1 MANTSVDLVGLDF
14 NQIID
19 NLKSYLKRSDSP
31 FKDVDFE
38 GSNISNFI
46 DVLAYNTY
54 LNNFYLN
61 MVASEM
67 FLDTAQLKDSV
78 VSHAKELNYVPRS
91 YTSAQATVS
100 FTVTPTSPLSSLV
113 IPKGTSFSTRIGS
126 NNFSFSTQELQVV
139 NANTDGKFYVNTTIY
154 EGSYLNESFVY
165 TPSNTAQRIVLSN
178 PTIDTSS
185 LSVVV
190 YENNGAN
197 SYIYTRASSFLGV
210 ESNTQVYFLQAAEND
225 QYEIVFGDNIIGR
238 KPASGA
244 VVAAEYRVCS
254 GSDSNGARTFDIDG
268 TISGQSN
275 ISIITTVTSATG
287 GSVGEDIRSIK
298 FNAPKHYQNQE
309 RAVTVDDYESLM
321 LRNFSDIN
329 AVSAFGG
336 EDYDPPVYG
345 KVFISVDMKAGETAS
360 NADKQ
365 KYYTFIKPRCPVS
378 IDPVFVDPKYLYVEV
393 YANVRYNSNVTTLK
407 ENDIKTLVASTV
419 STYNESFLD
428 GFKKTLRYSKL
439 VEDIN
444 SAHTSVVS
452 CDVYVSPFKIIAPES
467 GTAYKDVLEFGIP
480 LTTQYTISYDDI
492 VRAQIPAV
500 RTTVLEKDGKACY
513 VKDDGNGV
521 LGLYTLQGVESETL
535 LSVVGSVDYNNGKII
550 FTNLNIDGYTPASGT
565 HVHVYVVPREKDISS
580 LKNQILTIRD
590 PDIQVDVVTLKI

>member
-1 MANTSVDLVGLDF
+1 MANTSIDLAGLDF
-14 NQIID
+14 NQIKD

-38 GSNISNFI
+38 GSNISSFI

-91 YTSAQATVS
+91 YTSAQAQ
-100 FTVTPTSPLSSLV
+100 VTFNITPSSSLSSLV

-126 NNFSFSTQELQVV
+126 NNFTFSTQELQVV
-139 NANTDGKFYVNTTIY
+139 NANTDGKFYVNTAIY
-154 EGSYLNESFVY
+154 EGSYISESFVF
-165 TPSNTAQRIVLSN
+165 TPANTAQRLILSN

-197 SYIYTRASSFLGV
+197 SFIYTRVSSFLGV
-210 ESNTQVYFLQAAEND
+210 EANSQVYFLQAAENE
-225 QYEIVFGDNIIGR
+225 QYEILFGDNVIGR
-238 KPASGA
+238 KPAAGA
-244 VVAAEYRVCS
+244 VIAAEYRVCS
-254 GSDSNGARTFDIDG
+254 GTEPNGSRTFDIDG
-268 TISGQSN
+268 SISGQSN
-275 ISIITTVTSATG
+275 ISIITTVNAATG
-287 GSVGEDIRSIK
+287 GSVSEDIKSIK
-298 FNAPKHYQNQE
+298 FNATKHYQNQE

-321 LRNFSDIN
+321 LRNFSDVN

-345 KVFISVDMKAGETAS
+345 KVFVSVDMKAGETAS
-360 NADKQ
+360 TADKQ
-365 KYYTFIKPRCPVS
+365 RFYAFLKPRSPVS
-378 IDPVFVDPKYLYVEV
+378 IDPVFVDPKYLYTEV
-393 YANVRYNSNVTTLK
+393 YANVRYNTNVTTLK
-407 ENDIKTLVASTV
+407 QNDIKTLVAGVV
-419 STYNESFLD
+419 STYNESNLD

-439 VEDIN
+439 VEDVN
-444 SAHTSVVS
+444 SAHSSIVS
-452 CDVYVSPFKIIAPES
+452 CDLYVSPFKIISPIS
-467 GTAYKDVLEFGIP
+467 GEVFKEVLEFGMP
-480 LTTQYTISYDDI
+480 LTTSYTISYDDI

-500 RTTVLEKDGKACY
+500 RTTVLEKDGKSCY

-521 LGLYTLQGVESETL
+521 LGLYTIEGVESETL
-535 LSVVGSVDYNNGKII
+535 LAVVGTVDYASGKVS
-550 FTNLNIDGYTPASGT
+550 FTNLNIDSYTPASGT
-565 HVHVYVVPREKDISS
+565 HAHVYVVPVEKDITAF
-580 LKNQILTIRD
+580 KNQILTIRD
-590 PDIQVDVVTLKI
+590 PDIQVDVISLKI

>member
-1 MANTSVDLVGLDF
+1 MANTSIDLVGLDF
-14 NQIID
+14 SQIKD
-19 NLKSYLKRSDSP
+19 NLKSYFKRSDSP

-91 YTSAQATVS
+91 FTSAQAQVS
-100 FTVTPTSPLSSLV
+100 FVVTPDSSLSSLV
-113 IPKGTSFSTRIGS
+113 VPKGTTFTTRIGS
-126 NNFSFSTQELQVV
+126 NTFSFSTEELQVIS
-139 NANTDGKFYVNTTIY
+139 ANTDGKFYVNTAIY
-154 EGSYLNESFVY
+154 EGSYLTESFVF

-197 SYIYTRASSFLGV
+197 SYIYTRTSSFLGL
-210 ESNTQVYFLQAAEND
+210 EANSQVYFLQAAENE
-225 QYEIVFGDNIIGR
+225 QYEITFGDNIISR
-238 KPASGA
+238 KPSAGA
-244 VVAAEYRVCS
+244 VIAAEYRVCS
-254 GSDSNGARTFDIDG
+254 GIDPNGARTFDLDG
-268 TISGQSN
+268 AISGQSN
-275 ISIITTVTSATG
+275 VSVVTTINAATG
-287 GSVGEDIRSIK
+287 GAVSEDVKSIK

-345 KVFISVDMKAGETAS
+345 KVFISVDLKAGEVAS
-360 NADKQ
+360 IADKQ
-365 KYYTFIKPRCPVS
+365 RYYTFIKPRSPVS
-378 IDPVFVDPKYLYVEV
+378 IDPVFVDPEYLYTEV
-393 YANVRYNSNVTTLK
+393 YANVRYNTGVTTLK
-407 ENDIKTLVASTV
+407 QNDIKTIVAATV
-419 STYNESFLD
+419 STYNTDNLD

-439 VEDIN
+439 VESIN
-444 SAHTSVVS
+444 DSHSSVVS
-452 CDVYVSPFKIIAPES
+452 CDLYVSPFKIIAPVS
-467 GTAYKDVLEFGIP
+467 GATFKGVLEFGFP
-480 LTTQYTISYDDI
+480 LTTTYTISYDDI
-492 VRAQIPAV
+492 VHTQIPAV
-500 RTTVLEKDGKACY
+500 RTTVMEKDGKAVY
-513 VKDDGNGV
+513 VKDDGNGS
-521 LGLYTLQGVESETL
+521 LGLYTVQGVQAETL
-535 LSVVGSVDYNNGKII
+535 LSVVGTVDYTTGKII
-550 FTNLNIDGYTPASGT
+550 FTNLNIDSYTPASGT
-565 HVHVYVVPREKDISS
+565 HVHVYVVPNEKDISS
-580 LKNQILTIRD
+580 FKNQILTIRD
-590 PDIQVDVVTLKI
+590 LDIHIDVVSLKL

>member
-1 MANTSVDLVGLDF
+1 MANNSVDLVGLDF
-14 NQIID
+14 SQIKA

-38 GSNISNFI
+38 GSNISSFI

-91 YTSAQATVS
+91 YTSAQAVVS
-100 FTVTPTSPLSSLV
+100 FVVTPTTSLSSLV
-113 IPKGTSFSTRIGS
+113 VPKGTSFTTRIGS
-126 NNFSFSTQELQVV
+126 NNFTFSTEELQVF
-139 NANTDGKFYVNTTIY
+139 NANTDGKFYVNTAIY
-154 EGSYLNESFVY
+154 EGSFLTESFTY
-165 TPSNTAQRIVLSN
+165 TPANTAQRLILSN

-210 ESNTQVYFLQAAEND
+210 EANSQVYFLQAAEND
-225 QYEIVFGDNIIGR
+225 QYEIIFGDNVIGR
-238 KPASGA
+238 KPAAGA
-244 VVAAEYRVCS
+244 VISTEYRVCS
-254 GSDSNGARTFDIDG
+254 GAQPNGARTFDIDG
-268 TISGQSN
+268 SISGQSN
-275 ISIITTVTSATG
+275 ISITTTINAATG
-287 GSVGEDIRSIK
+287 GAVSEDIKSIK
-298 FNAPKHYQNQE
+298 FNATKHYQNQE
-309 RAVTVDDYESLM
+309 RAVTVDDYESLL

-345 KVFISVDMKAGETAS
+345 KVFVSVDMKAGEVAS
-360 NADKQ
+360 AADKQ
-365 KYYTFIKPRCPVS
+365 RYYSFLKPRCSVS
-378 IDPVFVDPKYLYVEV
+378 IDPVFVDPKYLYTEV
-393 YANVRYNSNVTTLK
+393 YANVRYNTNVTTLK
-407 ENDIKTLVASTV
+407 QNDIKTLVSSAV
-419 STYNESFLD
+419 SSYNEANLD

-444 SAHTSVVS
+444 SAHSSIIS
-452 CDVYVSPFKIIAPES
+452 CDVYTSPFKIIAPIS
-467 GTAYKDVLEFGIP
+467 GEIFKEVLEFGIP
-480 LTTQYTISYDDI
+480 LTTEFTISYDDI
-492 VRAQIPAV
+492 VRAPIPAV
-500 RTTVLEKDGKACY
+500 RTTVLEKDGKSCY
-513 VKDDGNGV
+513 VKDDGNGI

-535 LSVVGSVDYNNGKII
+535 LSTVGTVDYNSGKVT
-550 FTNLNIDGYTPASGT
+550 FTNLNIDSYIPASGT
-565 HVHVYVVPREKDISS
+565 HVHVYVVPVEKDISS

-590 PDIQVDVVTLKI
+590 PDIQVEVVSLKI